1 MWDYNLHLGR
11 HHHKNDS
18 IGRKTLDIDR
28 SILDVFTAATA
39 KYSDRPAFTCVG
51 HTLTIGD
58 IDRLSG
64 NFASYLQNK
73 TNLKPGDRIAVQLP
87 NVLQYPVVVFGA
99 LRAGLVVV
107 NTNPLYTKRELKHQL
122 NDSGAKALVV
132 LANIADTASGVIEE
146 TGVEQ
151 VIVSEIADLHP
162 PLKRVLINSV
172 AKYIKKMVPEFSF
185 KNRVDFR
192 DAMAAGAAQSH
203 QDVQR
208 SPEDI
213 AVLQYT
219 GGTTG
224 VAKGAM
230 LTNRNLVANMEQ
242 VREAL
247 GDSMKE
253 GEEVYV
259 SPLPLYHIYAFTIHC
274 MCLFTTGNH
283 SVLIPNP
290 RDIPGFVKTL
300 KGKRITGFVGLNTL
314 FNGLMRNPEFA
325 NLDFS
330 KLHTTCSGGM
340 ALTRD
345 TAVRW
350 EKMTGCTVTEGYG
363 MTETS
368 PVVSFNPAEAVQLGT
383 VGVAVPGTEV
393 KVIDEN
399 GNDLPNNSPGE
410 LCVRGPQVMK
420 GYWERPEATAETI
433 DSEGWLKTGDMAV
446 IQDDGY
452 IKIVDRKKDMI
463 IVSGFNVYPNEIE
476 DIVSAH
482 DKVTEAAAVGIP
494 NEKTGE
500 SVKLFV
506 VKADDSL
513 TAEELVAYCREN
525 MTAYKVPKDI
535 EFRDDLP
542 KTNVGKI
549 LRRELRDEEL
559 KKVEAETA

>member
-1 MWDYNLHLGR
+1 M
-11 HHHKNDS
+11 
-18 IGRKTLDIDR
+18 DIER
-28 SILDVFTAATA
+28 SILDVFTSATA
-39 KYSDRPAFTCVG
+39 KYAERPAFTCLG
-51 HTLTIGD
+51 QTLTIGD
-58 IDRLSG
+58 IDRLSAQ
-64 NFASYLQNK
+64 FASYLQNH
-73 TNLKPGDRIAVQLP
+73 TNLKPGDCVAVQLP
-87 NVLQYPVVVFGA
+87 NVLQYPVAVFGA
-99 LRAGLVVV
+99 LRAGMVVV
-107 NTNPLYTKRELKHQL
+107 NTNPLYTQREIKHQL

-132 LANIADTASGVIEE
+132 LANIADTAAAVIGE
-146 TGVEQ
+146 TSVEQ

-162 PLKRVLINSV
+162 PLKRVLINTV
-172 AKYIKKMVPEFSF
+172 AKHIKKMVPDFHFE
-185 KNRVDFR
+185 NQVNFR
-192 DAMAAGAAQSH
+192 DAMSAGAKQPH

-208 SPEDI
+208 TADDI

-253 GEEVYV
+253 GEEIYIA
-259 SPLPLYHIYAFTIHC
+259 PLPLYHIYAFTIHC
-274 MCLFTTGNH
+274 MALFATGNH
-283 SVLIPNP
+283 SILIPNP
-290 RDIPGFVKTL
+290 RDIPAFVKTL
-300 KGKRITGFVGLNTL
+300 KGVRFTGFVGLNTL
-314 FNGLMRNPEFA
+314 FNGLMRNPDFA

-330 KLHTTCSGGM
+330 KLHTTASGGM

-345 TAVRW
+345 TAKRW
-350 EKMTGCTVTEGYG
+350 EEMTGCVVTEGYG

-383 VGVAVPGTEV
+383 VGKAVPNTEV

-399 GNDLPNNSPGE
+399 GNDLPNNTPGE

-482 DKVTEAAAVGIP
+482 PKVTEAAAVGIP
-494 NEKTGE
+494 DERTGE
-500 SVKLFV
+500 TVKLFV
-506 VKADDSL
+506 VKADSSL
-513 TAEELVAYCREN
+513 TEEEIVAYCREN
-525 MTAYKVPKDI
+525 MTAYKVPKNI
-535 EFRDDLP
+535 EFREDLP

-559 KKVEAETA
+559 KKVEAEVSA

>member
-1 MWDYNLHLGR
+1 MDL
-11 HHHKNDS
+11 
-18 IGRKTLDIDR
+18 DR
-28 SILDVFTAATA
+28 SIIDVFSDACA
-39 KYSDRPAFTCVG
+39 KFGDRPAFTCLG
-51 HTLTIGD
+51 HTLSISD
-58 IDRLSG
+58 IDKLSG
-64 NFASYLQNK
+64 RFASYLQNH

-99 LRAGLVVV
+99 MRAGLVVV
-107 NTNPLYTKRELKHQL
+107 NTNPLYTRRELKHQL

-132 LANIADTASGVIEE
+132 LANIADTASQVIEE
-146 TGVEQ
+146 TGVET
-151 VIVSEIADLHP
+151 VIVSEIADLHS
-162 PLKRVLINSV
+162 PLKRTLINSV

-185 KNRVDFR
+185 RNQVNFR
-192 DAMAAGAAQSH
+192 DAMGLGGKAPH
-203 QDVQR
+203 QDVKR
-208 SPEDI
+208 SPEDV

-247 GDSMKE
+247 GDSIKE
-253 GEEVYV
+253 GEEIYIA
-259 SPLPLYHIYAFTIHC
+259 PLPLYHIYAFTIHC
-274 MCLFTTGNH
+274 MSLFATGNH
-283 SVLIPNP
+283 SILIPNP
-290 RDIPGFVKTL
+290 RDIPAFVKTL
-300 KGKRITGFVGLNTL
+300 KGIRFTGFVGLNTL
-314 FNGLMRNPEFA
+314 FNGLMRNPDFA
-325 NLDFS
+325 ELDFS
-330 KLHTTCSGGM
+330 KLHTTASGGM

-345 TAVRW
+345 TAKRW
-350 EKMTGCTVTEGYG
+350 EEMTGCVVTEGYG

-383 VGVAVPGTEV
+383 VGKAVPATEV

-399 GNDLPNNSPGE
+399 GNDLPNNTPGE

-420 GYWERPEATAETI
+420 GYWQREEATAETI

-476 DIVSAH
+476 DVVSAH
-482 DKVTEAAAVGIP
+482 DKVTEAAAIGIP
-494 NEKTGE
+494 DEKSGE
-500 SVKLFV
+500 MVKLFV

-513 TAEELVAYCREN
+513 SEEELIAFCRDN
-525 MTAYKVPKDI
+525 MTAYKVPKQV
-535 EFRDDLP
+535 EFRDELP

-549 LRRELRDEEL
+549 LRRELRDEEM
-559 KKVEAETA
+559 KKIEALENA

>member
-1 MWDYNLHLGR
+1 M
-11 HHHKNDS
+11 
-18 IGRKTLDIDR
+18 DIDR
-28 SILDVFTAATA
+28 SILDVFSTASA
-39 KYSDRPAFTCVG
+39 KYADRPAFTCLG

-58 IDRLSG
+58 IDRLSA
-64 NFASYLQNK
+64 NFASYLQNH

-99 LRAGLVVV
+99 LRAGLIVV
-107 NTNPLYTKRELKHQL
+107 NTNPLYTQRELKHQL

-132 LANIADTASGVIEE
+132 VANIADTAAAVVPE
-146 TGVEQ
+146 TGVER
-151 VIVSEIADLHP
+151 VIVTEIADLHP
-162 PLKRVLINSV
+162 PIKRLLINSV

-185 KNRVDFR
+185 ANLVKFT
-192 DAMAAGAAQSH
+192 DAMAAGAKQPH

-253 GEEVYV
+253 GEEYYV

-283 SVLIPNP
+283 SLLIPNP
-290 RDIPGFVKTL
+290 RDIPGFVKVL
-300 KGKRITGFVGLNTL
+300 KGKRFTGFVGLNTL
-314 FNGLMRNPEFA
+314 FNGLMRDPEFA
-325 NLDFS
+325 QLDFS

-345 TAVRW
+345 TAKRW
-350 EKMTGCTVTEGYG
+350 EEMTGCAVTEGYG

-368 PVVSFNPAEAVQLGT
+368 PVVSFNPVDAIQLGT
-383 VGVAVPGTEV
+383 VGVSVPGTEV
-393 KVIDEN
+393 KVMDEN

-420 GYWERPEATAETI
+420 GYWERPEATADTI

-482 DKVTEAAAVGIP
+482 PKVTEAAAIGIP
-494 NEKTGE
+494 DERSGE
-500 SVKLFV
+500 TVKLFV
-506 VKADDSL
+506 VKADPSL
-513 TAEELVAYCREN
+513 TADEVKAYCREN
-525 MTAYKVPKDI
+525 MTAYKVPKNI
-535 EFRDDLP
+535 EFREDLP

-559 KKVEAETA
+559 KKVEAEVSA